1 MCSSTLTLHTT
12 TNTTLIQKDRHRR
25 AHGPGAPDWRYC
37 KACTKKACKISVN
50 LCKINLPKPLT
61 NTYAHGILKIQRR
74 EKEVLMMM
82 TKEQMMDDV
91 IRRYG
96 FENKWT
102 VWFCELAEVLTESQ
116 LFNAY
121 ILLDANV
128 LFDEE
133 E

>member
-1 MCSSTLTLHTT
+1 
-12 TNTTLIQKDRHRR
+12 
-25 AHGPGAPDWRYC
+25 
-37 KACTKKACKISVN
+37 
-50 LCKINLPKPLT
+50 
-61 NTYAHGILKIQRR
+61 
-74 EKEVLMMM
+74 MM
-82 TKEQMMDDV
+82 TKEQMMDNV

-116 LFNAY
+116 LLNTY

>member
-1 MCSSTLTLHTT
+1 
-12 TNTTLIQKDRHRR
+12 
-25 AHGPGAPDWRYC
+25 
-37 KACTKKACKISVN
+37 
-50 LCKINLPKPLT
+50 
-61 NTYAHGILKIQRR
+61 
-74 EKEVLMMM
+74 MMA
-82 TKEQMMDDV
+82 KEQMIDNV

-116 LFNAY
+116 LLNVY

>member
-1 MCSSTLTLHTT
+1 
-12 TNTTLIQKDRHRR
+12 
-25 AHGPGAPDWRYC
+25 
-37 KACTKKACKISVN
+37 
-50 LCKINLPKPLT
+50 
-61 NTYAHGILKIQRR
+61 
-74 EKEVLMMM
+74 MM
-82 TKEQMMDDV
+82 TKEQMMDNV

-116 LFNAY
+116 LLNAY
-121 ILLDANV
+121 ILMDTKV